1 MIKAIIFDYGG
12 VLMRT
17 EDQSPRRRWEE
28 RFCMPD
34 WSLSNLVFD
43 NPISLRATMGLADV
57 DEVWQCVAERLN
69 LKPDDLAELK
79 TDFFAGDRLDKVLI
93 EFIGRQR
100 NRCHTAILSNAWLG
114 TRQMFEKQ
122 PEITAAFDT
131 WIISAEEGVAKPNP
145 EIYERALYRM
155 GVRAEE
161 AVFVDDMPPNV
172 VAARK
177 LGMSALEFLTTE
189 QTLHEMESLLGL
201 V

>member
-1 MIKAIIFDYGG
+1 
-12 VLMRT
+12 
-17 EDQSPRRRWEE
+17 
-28 RFCMPD
+28 MPD

-131 WIISAEEGVAKPNP
+131 WIISAEEGIAKPNP

-189 QTLHEMESLLGL
+189 QTLHEMESLLRL